1 MRKYLKYNHLLA
13 NIIIFAN
20 VALLSQAMNELVGEG
35 HRINPDPVAV
45 LSPYITQ
52 HIIRF
57 GLYQVDRNRQPKP
70 LMYEVPIFN
79 PEAALEGANVVVRAG

>member
-20 VALLSQAMNELVGEG
+20 VALLSQAMNELVSEG
-35 HRINPDPVAV
+35 HSINPDAVAV

-57 GLYQVDRNRQPKP
+57 GLYQVDRNRQTKP
-70 LMYEVPIFN
+70 LLYEVPILN
-79 PEAALEGANVVVRAG
+79 PEGTLEGKNAVVKAG